1 MLLGRFISRSQAYV
15 SNVKNRF
22 LVQLVH
28 FLKGGQVISYWIDG
42 EPAPQGSKNGFIKN
56 GRVVMVESSK
66 KVKPWREAVT
76 IKTAQHMSWATL
88 NPMDTPVEIALV
100 FHLPRPK
107 TVTRK
112 WPAVKPDLDKL
123 IRSTFDGLTT
133 GGLYTDDAL
142 VIAVSASKQYA
153 TDRIGCQIIANEV
166 KDV

>member
-1 MLLGRFISRSQAYV
+1 MIT
-15 SNVKNRF
+15 
-22 LVQLVH
+22 
-28 FLKGGQVISYWIDG
+28 YWIDG
-42 EPAPQGSKNGFIKN
+42 EPAPQGSKTGFIKN

-66 KVKPWREAVT
+66 KVKPWREAVA
-76 IKTAQHMSWATL
+76 AQTQAKVQAAL
-88 NPMDTPVEIALV
+88 QNPVEIALV
-100 FHLPRPK
+100 FHLPKPK

-153 TDRIGCQIIANEV
+153 TDRIGCQVIASEIQ
-166 KDV
+166 DV

>member
-1 MLLGRFISRSQAYV
+1 M
-15 SNVKNRF
+15 
-22 LVQLVH
+22 
-28 FLKGGQVISYWIDG
+28 ISYFVEG
-42 EPAPQGSKNGFIKN
+42 EPAPQGSKNGFVKN

-66 KVKPWREAVT
+66 KVKPWRNAVELAT
-76 IKTAQHMSWATL
+76 KAQL
-88 NPMDTPVEIALV
+88 FEPMTTPVEIALV
-100 FHLPRPK
+100 FHLPRPN

-153 TDRIGCQIIANEV
+153 TDRIGCQVIASEV
-166 KDV
+166 QDV

>member
-1 MLLGRFISRSQAYV
+1 M
-15 SNVKNRF
+15 
-22 LVQLVH
+22 
-28 FLKGGQVISYWIDG
+28 ISYWIDG
-42 EPAPQGSKNGFIKN
+42 EPAPQGSKTGFIKN

-66 KVKPWREAVT
+66 KVKPWREAVASQT
-76 IKTAQHMSWATL
+76 QAKVQAALQ
-88 NPMDTPVEIALV
+88 NPVEIALV
-100 FHLPRPK
+100 FHLPKPK

-153 TDRIGCQIIANEV
+153 TDRIGCQVIASEIQ
-166 KDV
+166 DV

>member
-1 MLLGRFISRSQAYV
+1 M
-15 SNVKNRF
+15 
-22 LVQLVH
+22 
-28 FLKGGQVISYWIDG
+28 ISYWIDG
-42 EPAPQGSKNGFIKN
+42 EPAPQGSKTGFIKN

-66 KVKPWREAVT
+66 KVKPWREAVA
-76 IKTAQHMSWATL
+76 AQTKAKVQVAL
-88 NPMDTPVEIALV
+88 EKPVEIALV
-100 FHLPRPK
+100 FHLPKPK

-153 TDRIGCQIIANEV
+153 TDRIGCQVTASEIQ
-166 KDV
+166 DV

>member
-1 MLLGRFISRSQAYV
+1 M
-15 SNVKNRF
+15 
-22 LVQLVH
+22 
-28 FLKGGQVISYWIDG
+28 ISYFIPG
-42 EPAPQGSKNGFIKN
+42 EPAPQGSKNGFVKN

-66 KVKPWREAVT
+66 KVKPWRESVALHT
-76 IKTAQHMSWATL
+76 RAKISQ
-88 NPMDTPVEIALV
+88 PMNCPVEIALV

-107 TVTRK
+107 TVTRR

-153 TDRIGCQIIANEV
+153 IDRIGCQVIASEV
-166 KDV
+166 QDV

>member
-1 MLLGRFISRSQAYV
+1 M
-15 SNVKNRF
+15 
-22 LVQLVH
+22 
-28 FLKGGQVISYWIDG
+28 ISYWIDG
-42 EPAPQGSKNGFIKN
+42 EPAPQGSKTGFIKN

-66 KVKPWREAVT
+66 KVKPWREAVA
-76 IKTAQHMSWATL
+76 AQTKAKVQAAL
-88 NPMDTPVEIALV
+88 ENPVEIALV
-100 FHLPRPK
+100 FHLPKPK

-153 TDRIGCQIIANEV
+153 TDRIGCQVIASEIQ
-166 KDV
+166 DV

>member
-1 MLLGRFISRSQAYV
+1 MIT
-15 SNVKNRF
+15 
-22 LVQLVH
+22 
-28 FLKGGQVISYWIDG
+28 YWIDG
-42 EPAPQGSKNGFIKN
+42 EPAPQGSKTGFIKN

-66 KVKPWREAVT
+66 KVKPWREAVA
-76 IKTAQHMSWATL
+76 AQTQAKVQAAL
-88 NPMDTPVEIALV
+88 QNPVEIALV
-100 FHLPRPK
+100 FHLPKPK

-153 TDRIGCQIIANEV
+153 IDRIGCQVIASEIQ
-166 KDV
+166 DV